1 MGASEGDISMFN
13 SLNLRLVWLGAG
25 VDAQLEWQWNGGHV
39 PTEVLGES
47 FSLYVDQMYG
57 KHVEGT
63 VSITKPLP
71 EKQTANGSSEAASNA
86 TISSWVSMENGK
98 VLTKTN
104 HNGGVLGGI
113 LTTIGLVAP
122 SVIIVYIVYGFLKK
136 FRDSFIVNSLFN
148 GIRPAVTGLIGAVWL
163 GLLSHEVFKE
173 GISLADSLNF
183 KAILLF
189 IALFALVKK
198 TDKHPLF
205 YIAIAA
211 VVGVVFGF

>member
-1 MGASEGDISMFN
+1 MMHYILLFVEFFKVGLFAIGGGLATLPFLYQLGDKYGWYNAQMVADMLAVSESTPGPI
-13 SLNLRLVWLGAG
+13 G
-25 VDAQLEWQWNGGHV
+25 VN
-39 PTEVLGES
+39 
-47 FSLYVDQMYG
+47 M
-57 KHVEGT
+57 
-63 VSITKPLP
+63 
-71 EKQTANGSSEAASNA
+71 A
-86 TISSWVSMENGK
+86 TYTGFTS
-98 VLTKTN
+98 
-104 HNGGVLGGI
+104 GGVLGGI

-136 FRDSFIVNSLFN
+136 FRDSFVVNSLFN